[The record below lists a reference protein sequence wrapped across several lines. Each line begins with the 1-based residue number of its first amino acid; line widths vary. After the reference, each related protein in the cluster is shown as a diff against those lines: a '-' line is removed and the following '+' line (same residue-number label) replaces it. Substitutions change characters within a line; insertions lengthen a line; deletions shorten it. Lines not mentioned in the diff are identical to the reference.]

1 MYRRIRHRSRV
12 TRESVL
18 AGIPAENQRRAELGI
33 EPVPIEEELLMQGWH
48 NVPRET
54 LPADWRQ
61 RRNDGTRNLPA
72 AVKRLNPTG
81 ELAYA

>member
-33 EPVPIEEELLMQGWH
+33 EPVPVEEELLMQGWQGH
-48 NVPRET
+48 PNP
-54 LPADWRQ
+54 PIDWRQ
-61 RRNDGTRNLPA
+61 RRNDGTRNFPA
-72 AVKRLNPTG
+72 AVKRLDPTG